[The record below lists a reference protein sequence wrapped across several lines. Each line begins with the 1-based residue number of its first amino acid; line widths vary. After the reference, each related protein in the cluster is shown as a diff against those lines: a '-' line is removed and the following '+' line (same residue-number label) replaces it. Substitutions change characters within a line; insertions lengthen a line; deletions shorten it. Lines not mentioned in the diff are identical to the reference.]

1 MAIKSNLSDVIKE
14 LQSINL
20 GQDLVMDTLDDL
32 NVKILAQAAADFL
45 KLPILETGNTAENTM
60 LAQMNDVIGK
70 ILPLLQSGTE
80 ESLENIKAILSGG
93 KLQEE
98 ENRRELVDVLENIEE
113 NTSPRPDGPQIE
125 RKQSG
130 GIFGFFL
137 FQFAKQFKG
146 IVDGFGKFIMNFKKV
161 IMFIPN
167 SFKSV
172 FGKLAEMFGKI
183 LLKFPKFARL
193 VEVMETSKIG
203 RGISSGVGKISQVGT
218 SIGKVATRASSFV
231 TNALKGGT
239 SGIGTKM
246 IGYVK
251 SFGPFFKQLG
261 EVSKLF
267 KGVLPSGLMGN
278 LGRIGEFFGKFMK
291 ISKALVGLAKV
302 AGPIGVLISIVMGIV
317 GAVKGAMKGYS
328 EEGIIGAIKG
338 GIIGLVDGLF
348 GSLIRLLADISGW
361 ILGKIGFEELGKTL
375 GDSVGKMIQG
385 IYGAFTG
392 LFDMIVGLFSFSEE
406 GDKKF
411 YNGFEKLIDSLW
423 NGIMKPFWNIADS
436 IGKDVAGILQI
447 DDIME
452 WMGFTFTNV
461 IDSIKKSITAIT
473 DALMEWVDKI
483 NPFGESTEEKVK
495 AKEAGYKTYKEY
507 EESGFKFK
515 NQSNVTASAL
525 TPEQQEKDKA
535 WKNSDL
541 YKTMSP
547 EMKAKF
553 ESERAK
559 TIQAQPSK
567 KGAYLMESSAKAASN
582 PIVIN
587 QMGGNVSNTSVS
599 TVSNNSSSYE
609 SMVTGSSLGLTA
621 Q

>member
-231 TNALKGGT
+231 KNALKGGT
-239 SGIGTKM
+239 SGIGTKVAE
-246 IGYVK
+246 YFK
-251 SFGPFFKQLG
+251 SFGSRIKQLG
-261 EVSKLF
+261 ELGKLF
-267 KGVLPSGLMGN
+267 KDVLPSGLLSN
-278 LGRIGEFFGKFMK
+278 FGRIGEFFGKFMK
-291 ISKALVGLAKV
+291 IGKLLVG
-302 AGPIGVLISIVMGIV
+302 IGKAIPVLGQVIMFITGIV
-317 GAVKGAMKGYS
+317 GAVMGAIKGYKT
-328 EEGIIGAIKG
+328 EGIIGAIKEG
-338 GIIGLVDGLF
+338 LIGLTEGLI
-348 GSLIRLLADISGW
+348 GGLVRLLADIAGW
-361 ILGKIGFEELGKTL
+361 ILGKLGFKELGKTL
-375 GDSVGKMIQG
+375 GDSVGKMIDG
-385 IYGAFTG
+385 IYETFRG
-392 LFDMIVGLFSFSEE
+392 LFDMIIGIFTLDGEKIKTSFVKMAESW
-406 GDKKF
+406 F
-411 YNGFEKLIDSLW
+411 DSVLV
-423 NGIMKPFWNIADS
+423 PFWNIADS

-461 IDSIKKSITAIT
+461 IDTIKKSITAIT

-483 NPFGESTEEKVK
+483 NPFGESTQEKVK

-525 TPEQQEKDKA
+525 TPEQQDKDKK

-567 KGAYLMESSAKAASN
+567 KGAYLMESSAKTASN